1 MSQGPPYVA
10 EEMPRRGLAVVSM
23 FLAAALFAVMTMTT
37 KMLGNPAWGRP
48 LPTGEV
54 TLARF
59 GFGALVMAPLIFYK
73 PARLLGSD
81 KRGLLWRGLTGGVAV
96 YTYFLAIR
104 YTTLT
109 NAVLLNLTSVV
120 FAPLFARIYLGE
132 RMSKHAVG
140 ALALAFLGVLLV
152 IRPKLDALRIGDLYG
167 LVSGILAG
175 MALTAVRRLRQEET
189 ATAVF
194 FYFSLVGIPI
204 SLLAMLGE
212 PLVVPDPVGWKLLL
226 VMAASSVGAQVLMT
240 YGYRYVTT
248 AQGVLIT
255 LSQIVYSAVAGALLF
270 AESLTVSTIIGGIL
284 ILVAGIAVTRARAS
298 EPRSCAQ
305 P

>member
-1 MSQGPPYVA
+1 MSMGSPHVA
-10 EEMPRRGLAVVSM
+10 DEMPRRGLAVLSM
-23 FLAAALFAVMTMTT
+23 FLAAALFSVMTMTT

-48 LPTGEV
+48 IPTGEI
-54 TLARF
+54 TLVRF
-59 GFGALVMAPLIFYK
+59 GFGALVMAPFLFYK
-73 PARLLGSD
+73 PARLLGTD

-96 YTYFLAIR
+96 YAYFLAIR
-104 YTTLT
+104 HTTLT
-109 NAVLLNLTSVV
+109 NAVLLNLTSIV
-120 FAPLFARIYLGE
+120 FAPLFARIVLGE
-132 RMSKHAVG
+132 RMSRHAIG
-140 ALALAFLGVLLV
+140 ALVLALLGVLLV

-189 ATAVF
+189 AAAVF
-194 FYFSLVGIPI
+194 FYFSIVGIPV
-204 SLLAMLGE
+204 SLLAMTGQ
-212 PLVVPDPVGWKLLL
+212 PVVVPDVVGWKLLL
-226 VMAASSVGAQVLMT
+226 VMVASSVGAQVLMT

-270 AESLTVSTIIGGIL
+270 AEPLTPATMVGGVF
-284 ILVAGIAVTRARAS
+284 ILVAGIAVTRTRSA
-298 EPRSCAQ
+298 EPRSCAR